1 VEPDT
6 FQNDFGARRMR
17 VIRLSKH
24 QDLQIRQHGE
34 SEFPH
39 ECCGVILG
47 DLHDDA
53 TVDVR
58 IVRELRPLSNVH
70 EDGHER
76 RYLVSPDEM
85 FALLREERKTGR
97 KILGF
102 YHSHPNHPAQPSIY
116 DRDWASPWYTYIIV
130 SVIDGSSDVM
140 TAWRLEENRENFAA
154 EELVTENP
162 VTKEL
167 ITNE

>member
-1 VEPDT
+1 
-6 FQNDFGARRMR
+6 M
-17 VIRLSKH
+17 IRLSRD
-24 QDLQIRQHGE
+24 QDLQIRRHGE
-34 SEFPH
+34 QEFPH

-47 DLHDDA
+47 DLDQ
-53 TVDVR
+53 DVR

-85 FALLREERKTGR
+85 FALMREERKTGR

-130 SVIDGSSDVM
+130 SVQDGTSDVM
-140 TAWRLEENRENFAA
+140 TAWRLEEDRESFMA
-154 EELVTENP
+154 EEIVSEAA
-162 VTKEL
+162 
-167 ITNE
+167 

>member
-1 VEPDT
+1 
-6 FQNDFGARRMR
+6 
-17 VIRLSKH
+17 VIRLTKD
-24 QDLQIRQHGE
+24 QELEICRHGE
-34 SEFPH
+34 QEFPH

-47 DLHDDA
+47 DLDQ
-53 TVDVR
+53 DVR

-130 SVIDGSSDVM
+130 SIQDGTSDVI
-140 TAWRLEENRENFAA
+140 TAWRLEEDRESFMA
-154 EELVTENP
+154 EEMVTEAG
-162 VTKEL
+162 
-167 ITNE
+167 